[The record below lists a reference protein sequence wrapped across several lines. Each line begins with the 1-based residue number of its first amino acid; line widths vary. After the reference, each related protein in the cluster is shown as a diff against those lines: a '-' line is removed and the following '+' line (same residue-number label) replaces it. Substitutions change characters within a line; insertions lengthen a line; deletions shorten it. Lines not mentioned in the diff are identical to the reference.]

1 MRKIIYICM
10 IGIIALSFTACAGNT
25 NSEMS
30 PEECAQK
37 YGSNVLKICNW
48 GEYVGE
54 NVISDFEKKFGA
66 KVIYEYCYS
75 NEMMYTKLASG
86 ESYDIAVPSEYMI
99 ERLITEDMLQKL
111 DKSLIPNEKNLL
123 DNLKDPDYDPGNIYS
138 IPYFWGNFGIVYN
151 KNNVP
156 KDDIEEKGYEILRDR
171 RYKGRIYIYDLERD
185 AFAIAFKE
193 LGYSIN
199 TESEKEINDAYNW
212 LLDVNNTMDPA
223 YVTDE
228 VIDAMANGEKDI
240 ALMWGGDAAYVL
252 SQNKDMCFCI
262 PKQGT
267 VLFFDAMVIPKNA
280 ENPKLAHEFINYILT
295 YDASMDNSLTV
306 GYASPNKKVFDELSG
321 EGGKYYGN
329 EAYIPRQGYYKDE
342 VKHDNEVLRKKL
354 SDLWIKVKSS

>member
-1 MRKIIYICM
+1 M
-10 IGIIALSFTACAGNT
+10 
-25 NSEMS
+25 
-30 PEECAQK
+30 
-37 YGSNVLKICNW
+37 
-48 GEYVGE
+48 
-54 NVISDFEKKFGA
+54 
-66 KVIYEYCYS
+66 
-75 NEMMYTKLASG
+75 
-86 ESYDIAVPSEYMI
+86 
-99 ERLITEDMLQKL
+99 
-111 DKSLIPNEKNLL
+111 
-123 DNLKDPDYDPGNIYS
+123 
-138 IPYFWGNFGIVYN
+138 
-151 KNNVP
+151 